1 MDQVYVIW
9 KNGYSVNTAMDVL
22 LVGETEKAM
31 KFRILNSNREIF
43 FHLPKKALKFD
54 TKVDGVMILAHWF
67 ILDGYV
73 RNLFDRFA
81 NHDKR

>member
-1 MDQVYVIW
+1 MDKVYAIW
-9 KNGYSVNTAMDVL
+9 KSGYAVNTAMGVL

-31 KFRILNSNREIF
+31 KFRVLNSDREIF

-54 TKVDGVMILAHWF
+54 TKNEGIVKLAHWF
-67 ILDGYV
+67 TIDGYL

-81 NHDKR
+81 NHYKA

>member
-1 MDQVYVIW
+1 MDQVYSIW
-9 KNGYSVNTAMDVL
+9 KSGYGVSTAMGVL

-31 KFRILNSNREIF
+31 KFKVLNSNKELF

-54 TKVDGVMILAHWF
+54 TKNEGIVNLAHWF
-67 ILDGYV
+67 TLDGYV

-81 NHDKR
+81 NHYKS